1 MTSWQI
7 QAGRRRRWAIAF
19 AVASMTAS
27 GGLFAQQQSSDDPAT
42 VCAAKN
48 LDSTVTMGQ
57 LKISA
62 LSAESGDCLQVT
74 SGTKVLYRGMLDG
87 GGALTLGQT
96 GSDTDI
102 PEIDNGTDVTGR
114 GHPDLIV
121 SLFTGG
127 AHCCMSHYLYE
138 LAPTVRLVARFNDAD
153 DDMAHFARDPKDR
166 KYYYYTADWTFAYWP
181 TCFAC
186 SPAEVVNLRFVDDA
200 SGGTYHVAFD
210 KMQKPAP
217 TQAAWNKEL
226 STAQKAVNDG
236 AVDDMGRATWGVVLD
251 LLYTGHSDMAWKF
264 VDALGPKAQ
273 QKPFASLADFC
284 SLLKKSAYW
293 PDLGPTLKNPPAAC
307 AYTPPTGTN

>member
-1 MTSWQI
+1 
-7 QAGRRRRWAIAF
+7 
-19 AVASMTAS
+19 
-27 GGLFAQQQSSDDPAT
+27 
-42 VCAAKN
+42 
-48 LDSTVTMGQ
+48 MGQ